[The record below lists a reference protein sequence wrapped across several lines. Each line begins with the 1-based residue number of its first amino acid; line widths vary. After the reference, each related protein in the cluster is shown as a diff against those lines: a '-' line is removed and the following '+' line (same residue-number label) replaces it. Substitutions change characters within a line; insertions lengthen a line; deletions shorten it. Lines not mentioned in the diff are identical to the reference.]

1 MRILT
6 TDIKA
11 RIHES
16 SGTLTIPRA
25 VENIYVS
32 GEGGLW
38 CEHL

>member
-16 SGTLTIPRA
+16 SGTLTIP
-25 VENIYVS
+25 
-32 GEGGLW
+32 GL
-38 CEHL
+38 LRTFM